1 MRKAD
6 CVEELD
12 LNERI
17 ERVNEE
23 VNVDHDVEEDYE
35 AVNDQI
41 WPDRLHILDQIYRT
55 KTNQYLQNFYVDWTY
70 FISSSVRSI

>member
-41 WPDRLHILDQIYRT
+41 
-55 KTNQYLQNFYVDWTY
+55 
-70 FISSSVRSI
+70 